1 MPGGPVIDEEGLAVQ
16 STGEDELLGIVLLG
30 TSGSIFT
37 DLTVI
42 SLLHPLRLAKE
53 T

>member
-16 STGEDELLGIVLLG
+16 STGEDELLGSVLG

-37 DLTVI
+37 DLAVI
-42 SLLHPLRLAKE
+42 SLLTIP
-53 T
+53 